1 MRNDKT
7 VQYMAVMLGIA
18 AILLSAIGV
27 LNYLVDPLWFFGGN
41 KLESRNFPFDERTA
55 RIAHFVTSDRNFD
68 CYIFGASRVGMLNW
82 HDFSGRNCFM
92 VSFENASPSELIAYA
107 EYVKRHAKRQ
117 PDLVIVG
124 VDDTNFI
131 DQVDAHDVAEP
142 VRDDATPH
150 FWDYYFSAD
159 VAKWSLKTILDAAP
173 KARYYGKDLTGRIR
187 ADAGTLPIL
196 RLKLDPDQKRR
207 MSLENVPQYAKFRQ
221 LFPKAHL
228 VAFATPM
235 ASTRVKQYEQLGLLP
250 FYLKALHATA
260 AQFDEMY
267 DFSIPSQFTANPKLT
282 YDGSHYQPAVYDM
295 IAAAIQNHEPSFG
308 IMISG
313 HTLTETTELY
323 ARRLTIFTPA
333 MEAHAGPGA
342 MR

>member
-1 MRNDKT
+1 
-7 VQYMAVMLGIA
+7 MLGVA
-18 AILLSAIGV
+18 AILLSAIGI

-41 KLESRNFPFDERTA
+41 KLEARNFPFDERTA
-55 RIAHFVTSDRNFD
+55 RVAHFAASDRNFD
-68 CYIFGASRVGMLNW
+68 CYILGASRVGMLNW

-92 VSFENASPSELIAYA
+92 VSFENASPSELVAYA

-131 DQVDAHDVAEP
+131 DLADAHEVAAA
-142 VRDDATPH
+142 VRDDTIPH

-187 ADAGTLPIL
+187 ADAGSLPIL
-196 RLKLDPDQKRR
+196 RMKVAPGRKWH
-207 MSLENVPQYAKFRQ
+207 MSLESVAQYAKFRQ
-221 LFPKAHL
+221 IFPKAHL
-228 VAFATPM
+228 VGFVTPV
-235 ASTRVKQYEQLGLLP
+235 ASMRIKQYQQAGLLP
-250 FYLKALHATA
+250 SYLTALHAVA
-260 AQFDEMY
+260 GQFDEMY
-267 DFSIPSQFTANPKLT
+267 DFSIPSRITANPDLT

-308 IMISG
+308 ITISG
-313 HTLTETTELY
+313 HTLADTTGLY
-323 ARRLTIFTPA
+323 ASRLALYAPAIEAHAVPGAPQQGSGRRLTQ
-333 MEAHAGPGA
+333 
-342 MR
+342 R